1 VPVWY
6 RTVRSC
12 RKSVVVAL
20 ARGAGPVSGVG
31 VGADEAGDEGA
42 EPFAG
47 VFLQEV
53 AGAGDHRVV
62 DAGRAG
68 QATSVPALPQLSSA
82 AAALSTARPGIT
94 PTSGLHCCA
103 RQRPK
108 HVADCRSARWRLLD
122 RLREVS
128 GNEMPCEKI
137 HNCDI
142 FHNSWHPPALTAK
155 IVPFSG

>member
-1 VPVWY
+1 
-6 RTVRSC
+6 
-12 RKSVVVAL
+12 VVAL

-31 VGADEAGDEGA
+31 VGADEAGDDGA

-82 AAALSTARPGIT
+82 ARHCQQPGRASRRPAAYIVVLGSARSTLLTAAALAG
-94 PTSGLHCCA
+94 A
-103 RQRPK
+103 Y
-108 HVADCRSARWRLLD
+108 
-122 RLREVS
+122 
-128 GNEMPCEKI
+128 
-137 HNCDI
+137 
-142 FHNSWHPPALTAK
+142 
-155 IVPFSG
+155 